1 MQNLGK
7 STKAVIVHIL
17 GIVRKESDY
26 MWVDVIIVVILIYT
40 FIQGFRHGFVRTFIN
55 TLGWLLAVILGF
67 VWYPYVID
75 FLKNK
80 TDFYDSVHAKIIER
94 ISENAGAA
102 SDSALTGIPDVIK
115 EVIDKA
121 INTATD
127 TITVSVADGLS
138 NIIFNIIGFLVVAI
152 AIKLLLLFIT
162 SLFSK
167 TSNEGLV
174 GIIDGFFGFLAGG
187 LKGIIIVYILLALM
201 VPITSLTGS
210 EFIIDKIDSSVIGNY
225 LYNNNLIFWVVK
237 GFLN

>member
-1 MQNLGK
+1 
-7 STKAVIVHIL
+7 
-17 GIVRKESDY
+17 
-26 MWVDVIIVVILIYT
+26 MWVDGIIVVILIYT
-40 FIQGFRHGFVRTFIN
+40 LIQGFRYGFIHTIIH

-80 TDFYDSVHAKIIER
+80 TNFYDSVHTKIFEKIA
-94 ISENAGAA
+94 ENTANA
-102 SDSALTGIPDVIK
+102 SDSALNGLPEIIRDVI
-115 EVIDKA
+115 DTA
-121 INTATD
+121 IGTASD
-127 TITVSVADGLS
+127 AIAGSLADGLS

-187 LKGIIIVYILLALM
+187 LKGIIIVYILLAIM
-201 VPITSLTGS
+201 VPVTSLTGS
-210 EFIIDKIDSSVIGNY
+210 EFIIDKIDSSVIGSY
-225 LYNNNLIFWVVK
+225 LYDNNLIFLVIK
-237 GFLN
+237 GFL